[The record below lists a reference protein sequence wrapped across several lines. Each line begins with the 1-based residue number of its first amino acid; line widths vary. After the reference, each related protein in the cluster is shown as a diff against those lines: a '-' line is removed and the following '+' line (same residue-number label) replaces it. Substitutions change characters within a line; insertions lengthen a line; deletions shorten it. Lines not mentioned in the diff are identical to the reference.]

1 MYLVYVIYSAK
12 LNRYYIGTTD
22 NIERRLQ
29 EHNDGVYKD
38 SFTCRGVPWEIYL
51 VIEDLE
57 SKQAY
62 DIESYMKR
70 MKSSDYLKKLK
81 EQPEVIEWL
90 KTKFK

>member
-12 LNRYYIGTTD
+12 LNRYYTGTTD

-38 SFTCRGVPWEIYL
+38 SFTSRGMPWKIYL
-51 VIEDLE
+51 VIGDLE

-62 DIESYMKR
+62 DIESYLKR
-70 MKSSDYLKKLK
+70 MKSSAYLEKLK
-81 EQPEVIEWL
+81 EQPEVVEWL